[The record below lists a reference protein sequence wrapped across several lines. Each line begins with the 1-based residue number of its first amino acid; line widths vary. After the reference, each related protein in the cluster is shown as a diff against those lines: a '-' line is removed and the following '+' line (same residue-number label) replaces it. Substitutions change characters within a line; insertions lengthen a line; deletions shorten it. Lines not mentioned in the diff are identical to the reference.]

1 MTPAGTGPPSAT
13 RAATATTPRTH
24 HQVFPAHADQVSH
37 ARRFLADV
45 LASYSAADAILCLSE
60 LASNSVIHSASRQPG
75 GTFTVRAE
83 IYPGDRLRIEV
94 HDQGGS
100 WARPIPGEEQR
111 GHGLHIIS
119 QLARTWGIT
128 GDGDTGWTVWAVL
141 DWPPSGPPASASQDT
156 ATARASDPFRHHQS
170 STQRSGDDA

>member
-1 MTPAGTGPPSAT
+1 MTAPTGLSLAWSRAFAATPAQAGE
-13 RAATATTPRTH
+13 
-24 HQVFPAHADQVSH
+24 
-37 ARRFLADV
+37 ARRSISCILDGHP
-45 LASYSAADAILCLSE
+45 AADDAVLCVSEMAANAILH
-60 LASNSVIHSASRQPG
+60 SNSRKPG
-75 GTFTVRAE
+75 GQFTVRAE

-100 WARPIPGEEQR
+100 WARPIPGEEQH

-141 DWPPSGPPASASQDT
+141 DWPPSGPSHPARRDA
-156 ATARASDPFRHHQS
+156 AIAPASDP
-170 STQRSGDDA
+170 TQRYQSPTPAEQ